1 MGVRSILESRRST
14 MQTKT
19 ADSKG
24 RINLGKEFA
33 NKTFFV
39 TKSRE
44 NEIKLEVAAV
54 IPERELWLYQN
65 AEARKALSEAIERV
79 KAGEFA
85 ESPPDL
91 DEEEPWEKELE
102 D

>member
-1 MGVRSILESRRST
+1 MGVRIILTSKRRT
-14 MQTKT
+14 TGTKT
-19 ADSKG
+19 ADSRG
-24 RINLGKEFA
+24 RINLGRELG
-33 NKTFFV
+33 NSTFFV
-39 TKSRE
+39 TKSGA

-65 AEARKALSEAIERV
+65 VKARKALFEAIERV
-79 KAGEFA
+79 KVGDFSA
-85 ESPPDL
+85 SSPDL